1 MPISQKI
8 EEDII
13 VAMKGKD
20 SIKVQTLRML
30 KAALGNFLIEKRKN
44 TAEDAEMITLI
55 QKQVKMRQESIDT
68 YKKAGREELAS
79 KEAQEKT
86 ILETYLP
93 EGLTDEELTALV
105 KAAIEQL
112 GAKAP
117 ADMGKV
123 MKEVLPKIQGR
134 ADGSKVS
141 QMVNSLLKKS

>member
-1 MPISQKI
+1 MLSQKI

-13 VAMKGKD
+13 IAMKGKD

-30 KAALGNFLIEKRKN
+30 KAALGNFLIEKKKN
-44 TAEDAEMITLI
+44 TAEDAEVITLI

-79 KEAQEKT
+79 KEAQEKA

-93 EGLTDEELTALV
+93 KGFTDEELAAIV
-105 KAAIEQL
+105 KAAIQQT
-112 GAKAP
+112 GAIAP

-123 MKEVLPKIQGR
+123 MKEVLPKVQGR
-134 ADGSKVS
+134 ADGSKIS
-141 QMVNSLLKKS
+141 QLVNSLLKKP

>member
-1 MPISQKI
+1 MLSQKI

-13 VAMKGKD
+13 IAMKGKD

-30 KAALGNFLIEKRKN
+30 KAALGNFLIEKKKN
-44 TAEDAEMITLI
+44 TAEDAEMIPLI

-79 KEAQEKT
+79 KEAQEKA

-93 EGLTDEELTALV
+93 KGFTDEELAAIV
-105 KAAIEQL
+105 KAAIQQT
-112 GAKAP
+112 GAIAP

-123 MKEVLPKIQGR
+123 MKEVLPKVQGR
-134 ADGSKVS
+134 ADGSKIS
-141 QMVNSLLKKS
+141 QLVNSLLKKP

>member
-1 MPISQKI
+1 MLSQKI

-30 KAALGNFLIEKRKN
+30 KAALGNFLIEKRKDA
-44 TAEDAEMITLI
+44 AEDAEMITLI
-55 QKQVKMRQESIDT
+55 QKQVKMRQESMDT

-79 KEAQEKT
+79 KEAQEKA
-86 ILETYLP
+86 ILEAYLP
-93 EGLTDEELTALV
+93 KRLTDEELTALI

-123 MKEVLPKIQGR
+123 MKEVLPKVQGR